1 MSLISADIYNKKFKK
16 SLRGYDTQEVDD
28 FLELVAVYYEEMI
41 SEQTRLNSVVDDLS
55 AELKKYEDLQQ
66 SLDDTV
72 NKAHKFA
79 EDKKQ
84 QAQEKAESILT
95 EAKRKANELLRG
107 AEVKA
112 KNIIEGA
119 EVKANKLVDEAKFEA
134 KKQLMDAREKS
145 EDKYREY
152 QQLLESERL
161 FKIRFKTLLQS
172 HLEMLEE
179 EEESTETEE
188 AETLKSE
195 EDYHS
200 KEEL

>member
-1 MSLISADIYNKKFKK
+1 MSLTPADIYNRKFKK

-41 SEQTRLNSVVDDLS
+41 SEQTRLNSLVEDLS
-55 AELKKYEDLQQ
+55 SELKRYEELQQ

-84 QAQEKAESILT
+84 QAQEEAEMVLT
-95 EAKRKANELLRG
+95 EAKRKAKEILRES
-107 AEVKA
+107 EVKA
-112 KNIIEGA
+112 KNTIEGA
-119 EVKANKLVDEAKFEA
+119 EVKANKLVDEAEFEA
-134 KKQLMDAREKS
+134 KQKLMDAREKT

-152 QQLLESERL
+152 QQLLENERL

-179 EEESTETEE
+179 EQEPAKTEE
-188 AETLKSE
+188 IEALKSE
-195 EDYHS
+195 DDSSE
-200 KEEL
+200 

>member
-1 MSLISADIYNKKFKK
+1 MSLTPADIYNRKFKK

-41 SEQTRLNSVVDDLS
+41 SEQTRLNSLVEDLS
-55 AELKKYEDLQQ
+55 SELKRYEELQQ

-84 QAQEKAESILT
+84 QAQEEAEMVLT
-95 EAKRKANELLRG
+95 EAKRKAKEILREG
-107 AEVKA
+107 EVKA
-112 KNIIEGA
+112 KNTIEGA
-119 EVKANKLVDEAKFEA
+119 EVKANKLVDEAEFEA
-134 KKQLMDAREKS
+134 KQKLMDAREKT

-152 QQLLESERL
+152 QQLLENERL

-179 EEESTETEE
+179 EQKPAQTEE
-188 AETLKSE
+188 IEALKSE
-195 EDYHS
+195 DDSSE
-200 KEEL
+200 